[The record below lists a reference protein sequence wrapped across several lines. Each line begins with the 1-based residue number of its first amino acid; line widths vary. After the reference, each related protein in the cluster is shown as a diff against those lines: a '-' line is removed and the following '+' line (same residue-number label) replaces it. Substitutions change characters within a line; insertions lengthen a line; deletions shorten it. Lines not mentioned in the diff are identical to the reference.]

1 MWLEFNVLLF
11 VFYGS
16 VTLVMSCVVVIVYIS
31 LVMLAFPIVYNRLVH
46 LVLCGALKMKILLME
61 LKEHLLLMIIKDQ
74 EVLTYLEVY

>member
-16 VTLVMSCVVVIVYIS
+16 VTLVMYCVVVIVS

-46 LVLCGALKMKILLME
+46 LVLSGALKKKILLME

>member
-16 VTLVMSCVVVIVYIS
+16 VTLVMSCVVVIVS